1 MGLTTE
7 RKVFL
12 GLVGV
17 AGLALFIDQ
26 GVLGPK
32 AASASSELPSD
43 TTSAILPIASE
54 PVLPVGKPAAEILI
68 DRLRSFGESDSNQS
82 FDSSF
87 SIASLIQQPI
97 ATSESSNTIETNL
110 SPTTGISQGYTTV
123 ATPSDLPSLSSV
135 MPSTNGGGAVLAGKL
150 VRVGE
155 TGPNGYTLVLV
166 HARAVL
172 VEKDGQQ
179 YAIEIPMFQDG
190 E

>member
-32 AASASSELPSD
+32 AASASSELPSESS
-43 TTSAILPIASE
+43 SALLPIASE

-87 SIASLIQQPI
+87 SIVSMIQQPI
-97 ATSESSNTIETNL
+97 AISESNTIETNL

>member
-26 GVLGPK
+26 GFLGPK
-32 AASASSELPSD
+32 EASASSELPS
-43 TTSAILPIASE
+43 TSSSAIAPIASE
-54 PVLPVGKPAAEILI
+54 PILPTGKPAAEILI
-68 DRLRSFGESDSNQS
+68 DRLRSFGVNDKTQS
-82 FDSSF
+82 FDASF
-87 SIASLIQQPI
+87 SIASMIEQPI
-97 ATSESSNTIETNL
+97 VINESNTIETNMN
-110 SPTTGISQGYTTV
+110 PTSGIAQGSTYV
-123 ATPSDLPSLSSV
+123 ATPTDLPSLSSV
-135 MPSTNGGGAVLAGKL
+135 MPSPNGGGAVLGGKL

-172 VEKDGQQ
+172 VEKDGVQF
-179 YAIEIPMFQDG
+179 AIEIPMFQDG